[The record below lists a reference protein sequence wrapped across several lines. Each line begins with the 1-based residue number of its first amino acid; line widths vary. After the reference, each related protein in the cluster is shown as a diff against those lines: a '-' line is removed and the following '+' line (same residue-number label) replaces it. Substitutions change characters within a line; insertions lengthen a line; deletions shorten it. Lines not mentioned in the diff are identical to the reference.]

1 MSVQQTEGIGLL
13 VAAFT
18 QEEAGKAVLK
28 AMKKAK
34 KEKKI
39 YFDAAAVITQDTDGD
54 VHYSETDDMT
64 TGTGAGWG
72 AMVGGVIGILGGPLG
87 IVAAAGA
94 GALIGGIAAHG
105 DAGFSDDSLKQLGT
119 ALTPGTSAVITVSNK
134 DFLKMLREEVSEED
148 MRVAIGNLSEQIGAQ
163 LKDGKDVVRALFIT
177 EEGVFVQQ
185 VAADHDTVQ
194 VITAAVTADGVVVGE
209 AVATPERA
217 AYQVAVATEDGV
229 VTETAVVTEDDAAVI
244 DTVTTEEG
252 TVAIGEAVVA
262 VDESEESTDENKE
275 A

>member
-39 YFDAAAVITQDTDGD
+39 YFDAAAVITQDADGD
-54 VHYSETDDMT
+54 VHYSETDDMA
-64 TGTGAGWG
+64 TGKGAKWG
-72 AMVGGVIGILGGPLG
+72 ALVGGVIGILGGPLG
-87 IVAAAGA
+87 IVGAAGA

-119 ALTPGTSAVITVSNK
+119 ALTPGTSAVITVSNI
-134 DFLKMLREEVSEED
+134 DFIKMLREEVSEED
-148 MRVAIGNLSEQIGAQ
+148 MRAAVADLSEQISAQ
-163 LKDGKDVVRALFIT
+163 LKDGKDVIRALFIT
-177 EEGVFVQQ
+177 EDGVFIQQ
-185 VAADHDTVQ
+185 VAADHATVE
-194 VITAAVTADGVVVGE
+194 VITAAVTADGVVVGK
-209 AVATPERA
+209 AVATPEGA

-229 VTETAVVTEDDAAVI
+229 VTETAVVTEDGATVI
-244 DTVTTEEG
+244 DTTTTEEG
-252 TVAIGEAVVA
+252 TVAVGEAVV
-262 VDESEESTDENKE
+262 VEETEDKE